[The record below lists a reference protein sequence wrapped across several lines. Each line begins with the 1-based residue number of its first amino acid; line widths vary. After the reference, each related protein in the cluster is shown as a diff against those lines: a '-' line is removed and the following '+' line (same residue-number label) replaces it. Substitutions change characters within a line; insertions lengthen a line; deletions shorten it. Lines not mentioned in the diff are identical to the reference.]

1 MSSTAATSAS
11 PPPKRQRVES
21 PRASTA
27 PTAAASSFSV
37 ASTSAQPQNG
47 INGANGAS
55 ANQPNSRPQRPLDP
69 KHFAKKVK
77 AKEKARQA
85 TLCKTGEEPIWFDI
99 LAVLGREKVDEIMS
113 NNGQGSGEWQDKF
126 QRDTIF
132 ESRVLR
138 LSAKGEGVMVAP
150 SGDWVLTVPHVL
162 PGELVRVR
170 VDRNERLHSKCDLV
184 EVLEKSDDRRDDLVG
199 CKYFGDCAGCQY
211 QMLTYEKQLSIK
223 QDVVTHAFAHYS
235 GLDPSLLPS
244 TLPTLPSPMQ
254 YGYRTKLTPHFEIPR
269 SLTDFRRKNTHGGGK
284 GNFRR
289 GKGKGQAREQMKGV
303 LDKVDPEELE
313 ELSRQWADDVSIG
326 FDTIKGG
333 GKSGILDIEEC
344 PLATPALQEA
354 LPVEKR
360 KVKNSINSFPN
371 GATLL
376 LRDSLT
382 ASAFGISEDDR
393 AKDPVSTRDGGPTPA
408 LVGDSEVVT
417 SYRAVVREKVQDVRF
432 ETPSGSFFQNN
443 RSVLPGLIEYVR
455 EAILSARSTT
465 GEGQDQEHYLVDTYC
480 GSGLFALLLAP
491 LFKEVA
497 GVEITAESI
506 DFARRNAT
514 LNSIPNVRFLAG
526 NAEDIFGTISYPPA
540 RTTVV
545 IDPPRR
551 GCDEAFVKQ
560 LVNLGPEQIV
570 YVSCNVHTQA
580 RDVGQI
586 VRGSEGGY
594 EVVSVRGADLFPQT
608 YHVEGVCVLR
618 RKRSNEGEEVKKE
631 EEAKLTTI

>member
-1 MSSTAATSAS
+1 MHIGRLIARPRAATAFLTTSWLLRAMSSTAATSAS

-27 PTAAASSFSV
+27 PTAAASSSSV
-37 ASTSAQPQNG
+37 ASTSTQPQNG

-55 ANQPNSRPQRPLDP
+55 ANQTYSRPQRPLDP

-85 TLCKTGEEPIWFDI
+85 TLSKTGEEPIWFDI

-113 NNGQGSGEWQDKF
+113 NNGQGSGEWQDKL

-170 VDRNERLHSKCDLV
+170 ADRNERLHSKCDLV

-211 QMLTYEKQLSIK
+211 QVGVTSNREPFATAADMIISLPSSPPQMLTYDQQLSIK

-269 SLTDFRRKNTHGGGK
+269 SLTDFRRKNTHGDGK

-360 KVKNSINSFPN
+360 KVK
-371 GATLL
+371 
-376 LRDSLT
+376 
-382 ASAFGISEDDR
+382 
-393 AKDPVSTRDGGPTPA
+393 K
-408 LVGDSEVVT
+408 
-417 SYRAVVREKVQDVRF
+417 
-432 ETPSGSFFQNN
+432 
-443 RSVLPGLIEYVR
+443 
-455 EAILSARSTT
+455 
-465 GEGQDQEHYLVDTYC
+465 
-480 GSGLFALLLAP
+480 
-491 LFKEVA
+491 
-497 GVEITAESI
+497 
-506 DFARRNAT
+506 
-514 LNSIPNVRFLAG
+514 
-526 NAEDIFGTISYPPA
+526 
-540 RTTVV
+540 
-545 IDPPRR
+545 
-551 GCDEAFVKQ
+551 
-560 LVNLGPEQIV
+560 
-570 YVSCNVHTQA
+570 
-580 RDVGQI
+580 
-586 VRGSEGGY
+586 
-594 EVVSVRGADLFPQT
+594 
-608 YHVEGVCVLR
+608 
-618 RKRSNEGEEVKKE
+618 
-631 EEAKLTTI
+631 